1 MGKTGKSVCYDS
13 GTTAHAKKPG
23 DDYIPTDIPSDK
35 VFKNPDEKN
44 LYGSTK
50 ALLHHEVRE
59 PARTAYVVPGLARNS
74 LLSAS
79 KFADAKYVTVLTP
92 DKVLILTN

>member
-1 MGKTGKSVCYDS
+1 MRKTGISACCDS
-13 GTTAHAKKPG
+13 GANAHATKPG

-35 VFKNPDEKN
+35 VFKISDGKN

-59 PARTAYVVPGLARNS
+59 PAIISDVV
-74 LLSAS
+74 
-79 KFADAKYVTVLTP
+79 T
-92 DKVLILTN
+92 